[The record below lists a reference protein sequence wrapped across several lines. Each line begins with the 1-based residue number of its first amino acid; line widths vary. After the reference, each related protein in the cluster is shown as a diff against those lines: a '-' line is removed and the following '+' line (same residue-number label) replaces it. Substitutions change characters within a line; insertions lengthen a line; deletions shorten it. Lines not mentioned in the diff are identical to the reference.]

1 MFPQLKKDEPSQAQ
15 VFYEAIK
22 DFPVSSTLGFD
33 KLKHITGFDV
43 KGRHRDL
50 IYRANK
56 LLLSNHNKMLKNVR
70 GSGYKMATPEEQLK
84 AASFRKVRAGRQVRK
99 GQMEAVHID
108 TSKLSDEQK
117 KQQVFLVN
125 HLSTMLSMSR
135 KRSAVS
141 LEQTKEAKKHIVKAE
156 GMQKEALRQID
167 EMQRQLKNLAGKF
180 E

>member
-1 MFPQLKKDEPSQAQ
+1 MIPQLKKGEKSQAQ
-15 VFYEAIK
+15 VFYEAIQS
-22 DFPVSSTLGFD
+22 FPVNSEFPYD
-33 KLKHITGFDV
+33 KIRLITGFDV
-43 KGRHRDL
+43 KREHRGL
-50 IYRANK
+50 IYKANK
-56 LLLSNHNKMLKNVR
+56 LLLNNNNKMLKNVR
-70 GSGYKMATPEEQLK
+70 NVGYKMANPEEQLK
-84 AASFRKVRAGRQVRK
+84 AASFRKIRAGRQVRK
-99 GQMEAVHID
+99 GQMEAVNID
-108 TSKLSDEQK
+108 ISKLSDEQK

-141 LEQTKEAKKHIVKAE
+141 LEQTQEAKKHIVKAE